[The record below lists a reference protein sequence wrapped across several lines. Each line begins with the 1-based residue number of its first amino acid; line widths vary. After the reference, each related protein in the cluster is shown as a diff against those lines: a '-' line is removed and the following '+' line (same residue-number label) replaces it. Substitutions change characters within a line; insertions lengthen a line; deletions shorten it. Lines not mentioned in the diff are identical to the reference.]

1 MLNQTALE
9 AARVDLHRLDLN
21 LLVLFDVVMQERNVA
36 RAAKRLGVSASAVS
50 HGLGRLRAVLHDPL
64 LLKSPK
70 GVVPTARALELA
82 APIDDILARVRA
94 VVAIGEPFR
103 PERSTRRFAIGG
115 PDGVTS
121 VMLPRLLV
129 AVRQRAPDVVVS
141 MTNHMPTTVLAALDA
156 REIDLA
162 IAPSGDVPA
171 RFSVRH
177 LYDDEFVVGAR
188 IGHPFLA
195 EPTLDHYCASRH
207 VVASITGDPRGHI
220 DQTLAKLGRSR
231 QVALAVPG
239 FLLAMA
245 VVSETDLVVALP
257 MSMMEAHA
265 ARFGLA
271 AAPTPLEL
279 PRSPIHAVVPT
290 VALRDAGLAWLLAL
304 VEANARTPAAAPAQR
319 SARRRD
325 GRAARR

>member
-1 MLNQTALE
+1 MLNQTAR
-9 AARVDLHRLDLN
+9 AGITASRVDLNRLDLN

-82 APIDDILARVRA
+82 APIDDILSRVRE
-94 VVAIGEPFR
+94 VVATGEPFR
-103 PERSTRRFAIGG
+103 AERSTRRFAIGG

-129 AVRQRAPDVVVS
+129 AVRQHAPDVVIS

-156 REIDLA
+156 REIDVA

-177 LYDDEFVVGAR
+177 LYDDDFVIGAR
-188 IGHPFLA
+188 VGHPFLA
-195 EPTLDHYCASRH
+195 EPTLEHYCASRH
-207 VVASITGDPRGHI
+207 VVASISGDPRGHI
-220 DQTLAKLGRSR
+220 DQALAKLGRSR
-231 QVALAVPG
+231 RVALAVPG

-245 VVSETDLVVALP
+245 VASETDLIVALP
-257 MSMMEAHA
+257 MSMIEAHA
-265 ARFGLA
+265 ARFAMGSA
-271 AAPTPLEL
+271 RTPFDL
-279 PRSPIHAVVPT
+279 PRYPVHAVVPT

-304 VEANARTPAAAPAQR
+304 VEANAQTPTSLPPRKR
-319 SARRRD
+319 SRRAR
-325 GRAARR
+325 

>member
-1 MLNQTALE
+1 MLNQTASGRGELG
-9 AARVDLHRLDLN
+9 RVDLNRVDLN

-82 APIDDILARVRA
+82 APIDDILTRVRT
-94 VVAIGEPFR
+94 VVATGEPFS
-103 PERSTRRFAIGG
+103 PMTSTRRFAVGG

-129 AVRQRAPDVVVS
+129 GVRKQAPDVVIS
-141 MTNHMPTTVLAALDA
+141 MTNQMPTTVLAALDA

-162 IAPSGDVPA
+162 ITPSTEVPA

-177 LYDDEFVVGAR
+177 LYDDDFVIGAR

-220 DQTLAKLGRSR
+220 DQSLAKLGRSR
-231 QVALAVPG
+231 RVALTVPG

-245 VVSETDLVVALP
+245 VVSETDLIVALP
-257 MSMMEAHA
+257 MSMIEAHA
-265 ARFGLA
+265 ARFA
-271 AAPTPLEL
+271 VASTPTPLEL

-304 VEANARTPAAAPAQR
+304 VEAHAQTPMSVPTQR
-319 SARRRD
+319 RSRRR
-325 GRAARR
+325 